1 LDVRWCLVF
10 VILGKELPVYRNRI
24 HRFAFTLIELLV
36 VIAIIAILI
45 GLLIPAVQKVREA
58 AARIQSVNNCK
69 QMCLAVNNVASNT
82 STGDIPPAYGP
93 FPVGSAP
100 QSFFTALL
108 PYIEQQN
115 LYTTW
120 QAAPGTA
127 LTNPVKTYIAPAD
140 PNNPGTSALI
150 SYASNG
156 VLLNS
161 NQLVAAAPPRLPS
174 SFFGR
179 TSSTI
184 VVMERTGKNW
194 GTWQMIPT
202 SATSSTPTNA
212 YDFLLE
218 GTATGGSTAVT
229 AIPSGT
235 STTIPEFGSPANWA
249 ALAGPYA
256 QATGLT
262 AAGCIVGMGDGSA
275 RVVTN
280 GNASAAWGWAINPQN
295 PNPQPSGW

>member
-1 LDVRWCLVF
+1 
-10 VILGKELPVYRNRI
+10 
-24 HRFAFTLIELLV
+24 
-36 VIAIIAILI
+36 
-45 GLLIPAVQKVREA
+45 VQKVREA

-93 FPVGSAP
+93 FPTGGPV

-115 LYTTW
+115 LYTSYTASI
-120 QAAPGTA
+120 AAGTA
-127 LTNPVKTYIAPAD
+127 PPNAPVKTYIAPSD
-140 PNNPGTSALI
+140 PNNPGTTALI

-161 NQLVAAAPPRLPS
+161 NQLVSQAPPRLPS

-194 GTWQMIPT
+194 GNWYMTPT
-202 SATSSTPTNA
+202 SATNPAPTNA

-218 GTATGGSTAVT
+218 GTATGGPTTPIT

-275 RVVTN
+275 RVVTT
-280 GNASAAWGWAINPQN
+280 GNATAAWGWAINPQN
-295 PNPQPSGW
+295 ANPQPSGW